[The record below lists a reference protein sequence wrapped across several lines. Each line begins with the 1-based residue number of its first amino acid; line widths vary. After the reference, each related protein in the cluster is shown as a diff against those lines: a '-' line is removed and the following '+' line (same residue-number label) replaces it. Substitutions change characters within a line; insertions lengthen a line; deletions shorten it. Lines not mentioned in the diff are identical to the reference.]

1 MSHPTIFFDRDNTL
15 NYDPGYLSDPNLV
28 KLFDGV
34 GEGIARLKRDFNFK
48 IVVISNQ
55 SGIAR
60 GFFSEKEVI
69 AVNNKINSILKSD
82 FDTEIDAFYFCPF
95 HPEFS
100 TEEESK
106 CRKPSSMLV
115 VKATEELDI
124 DLSKSYF
131 VGDRES
137 DIECGINAGIK
148 TLLVNYNNDEKIIIS
163 LKNKNKRPNFIV
175 GNFLNV
181 CNSIIADFTG
191 GNSFVEQNN

>member
-28 KLFDGV
+28 RLFDGV
-34 GEGIARLKRDFNFK
+34 GEGIARLKSELHFK

-55 SGIAR
+55 AGIAR
-60 GFFSEKEVI
+60 GFFSEKEVN
-69 AVNNKINSILKSD
+69 AVNEKINSILKLD
-82 FDTEIDAFYFCPF
+82 FNTEIDAFYFCPF

-100 TEEESK
+100 TKEESK

-115 VKATEELDI
+115 VKAAKELDL
-124 DLSKSYF
+124 DLSRSYF

-148 TLLVNYNNDEKIIIS
+148 TVLVNYDNDEKIIIS
-163 LKNKNKRPNFIV
+163 LKNRNKRPNFVV

-181 CNSIIADFTG
+181 CDFIIADFTG
-191 GNSFVEQNN
+191 GNSFVE